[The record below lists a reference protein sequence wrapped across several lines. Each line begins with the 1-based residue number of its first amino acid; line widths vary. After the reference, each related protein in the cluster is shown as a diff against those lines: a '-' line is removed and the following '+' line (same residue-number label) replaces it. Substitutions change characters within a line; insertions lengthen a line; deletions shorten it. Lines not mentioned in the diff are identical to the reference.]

1 MSRTSQS
8 TGGYIPAVT
17 IASPAKRTVL
27 ITGGTSG
34 LGLRAAAELASEES
48 WHVVVTGRDRQRSE
62 SAAAEIG
69 AEPEVLDLGSLDDV
83 RRFAEHFRGGGRPPL
98 GALVCNAGGQQIS
111 GLTLSK
117 DGYESTFA
125 VNHLGHFLLVAL
137 LLDQL
142 TAPARVVIVSSNT
155 HDPDRRTGMPAPSY
169 TTAAQLARPDANAH
183 SDESP
188 AIAGRRRYTAS
199 KLCNVLFT
207 YELDRRF
214 AGRGITFNAFD
225 PGLMPG
231 TGLARDYPAY
241 QRIAWRFLMPALTLV
256 MANVN
261 TPQTSGR
268 ALARLITDPAL
279 DGHSGRYWSGAD
291 EVRSSVESHDPAKAA
306 DLWKTSLELTGLETV
321 TLHASS
327 SGAVNP

>member
-1 MSRTSQS
+1 M
-8 TGGYIPAVT
+8 T
-17 IASPAKRTVL
+17 IASVATRTVL

-34 LGLRAAAELASEES
+34 LGLRAAAELANDPG
-48 WHVVVTGRDRQRSE
+48 WHVVITGRDLQRSQ

-69 AEPEVLDLGSLDDV
+69 AEPEALDLSSLDDV
-83 RRFAEHFRGGGRPPL
+83 RRFGERFSAGRRPPL
-98 GALVCNAGGQQIS
+98 GALVCNAGLQHIS
-111 GLTLSK
+111 GLALST

-142 TAPARVVIVSSNT
+142 TPPGRVVIVASNT
-155 HDPDRRTGMPAPSY
+155 HDPQMRTGMPVPRY
-169 TTAAQLARPDANAH
+169 TTAAELARPDAKKEP
-183 SDESP
+183 DGSP
-188 AIAGRRRYTAS
+188 VTVGRRRYTTS

-207 YELDRRF
+207 YELDRRC

-241 QRIAWRFLMPALTLV
+241 QRIAWRFVMPVLTLL

-261 TPQTSGR
+261 TPRTSGR
-268 ALARLITDPAL
+268 ALARLIADPAL
-279 DGHSGRYWSGAD
+279 EGHSGRYWSGTN
-291 EVRSSVESHDPAKAA
+291 EIRSSAESYDRARAA
-306 DLWKTSLELTGLETV
+306 DLWKTSLELVGLERMP
-321 TLHASS
+321 LHASS
-327 SGAVNP
+327 AAGVQP

>member
-1 MSRTSQS
+1 M
-8 TGGYIPAVT
+8 T
-17 IASPAKRTVL
+17 IASVAKRTVL

-34 LGLRAAAELASEES
+34 LGLRAAAELASDPN
-48 WHVVVTGRDRQRSE
+48 WHVVITGRDLLRSQ

-83 RRFAEHFRGGGRPPL
+83 RRFSERFSAGRRPPL
-98 GALVCNAGGQQIS
+98 GALVCNAGLQHIS
-111 GLTLSK
+111 GLALSK

-142 TAPARVVIVSSNT
+142 TPPARVVIVASNT
-155 HDPDRRTGMPAPSY
+155 HNPELRTGMPVPRYA
-169 TTAAQLARPDANAH
+169 TAAELARPDAKED
-183 SDESP
+183 SDDSP
-188 AIAGRRRYTAS
+188 VTVGRRRYTTS

-214 AGRGITFNAFD
+214 VSRGITFNAFD

-241 QRIAWRFLMPALTLV
+241 QRIAWRFVMPVLTPL

-261 TPQTSGR
+261 TPRTSGT
-268 ALARLITDPAL
+268 ALARLIADPAL
-279 DGHSGRYWSGAD
+279 EGHSGRYWSGTN
-291 EVRSSVESHDPAKAA
+291 EIRSSVESYDPAKAA
-306 DLWKTSLELTGLETV
+306 DLWKTSLELVGLESM
-321 TLHASS
+321 TLRAPS
-327 SGAVNP
+327 AVGVYT